1 MENMKNPDED
11 IINALNDEL
20 IGAVGGEK
28 NTKEPKHEAKRNSKD
43 DIIQKIVSCAE
54 ENNITIEYSNTKLRR
69 MTKPQLNQLLADTV
83 EKSMQSQMAQ
93 SVGVSK
99 NATERVI
106 ALGALRMMHNLL
118 ANATEQGLNA
128 VLPPYGYEVRGF
140 AKCME
145 TPPVDEAVNACLEEI
160 ARDSDILG
168 YIESPYARLGIA
180 WSGALM
186 TSLQR
191 KHKFPIRRQQRRHAA
206 PMGPAT
212 PRNQDPVQPSPV
224 RREADGKK

>member
-1 MENMKNPDED
+1 MKNPDED
-11 IINALNDEL
+11 IISALNDEL
-20 IGAVGGEK
+20 LGAVGGEK
-28 NTKEPKHEAKRNSKD
+28 DIKEQKEAKRNSKD

-69 MTKPQLNQLLADTV
+69 MTKTQLNKLLADTV

-93 SVGVSK
+93 SVGVSR
-99 NATERVI
+99 NATEKCI
-106 ALGALRMMHNLL
+106 ALGALRMIHNLL

-128 VLPPYGYEVRGF
+128 FLPTYGYEVRGF

-145 TPPVDEAVNACLEEI
+145 TPPANEAVNACLEEI

-191 KHKFPIRRQQRRHAA
+191 KQKFPIRRQRYAA
-206 PMGPAT
+206 PMGSSPT
-212 PRNQDPVQPSPV
+212 RKQDPVQPSPV
-224 RREADGKK
+224 RGEEDGKK